1 MQTLRFKVII
11 TFDPYKYCF
20 VNKRAFLRFEG
31 GVSLIGREPPFV
43 SKKGSPYGE
52 ESLFKISK
60 EYSFPLY
67 KLEENRHRS
76 PYHTLTI
83 INISS

>member
-31 GVSLIGREPPFV
+31 GVSSFPREAFFDAR
-43 SKKGSPYGE
+43 KGS
-52 ESLFKISK
+52 LHHK
-60 EYSFPLY
+60 ETPPLM
-67 KLEENRHRS
+67 
-76 PYHTLTI
+76 
-83 INISS
+83 